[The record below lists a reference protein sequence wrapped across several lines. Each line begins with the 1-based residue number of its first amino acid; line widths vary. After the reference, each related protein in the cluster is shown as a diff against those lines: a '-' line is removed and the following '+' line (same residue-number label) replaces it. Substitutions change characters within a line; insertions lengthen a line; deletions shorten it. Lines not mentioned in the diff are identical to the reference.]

1 MKIVTLIENLVYT
14 NGLRAE
20 HGLSLYIDTGNKK
33 VLFDTGQSWAF
44 IANAE
49 KLGIDISDI
58 DAVIISHGHYD
69 HSGGLADFVEK
80 NKKSKVYLKRTTLA
94 KKYHNNTFI
103 GTSFDVKKFED
114 RVEYIE
120 EVTKIDSDLFIIP
133 TIPIIN
139 SLDTSFANFYILKE
153 DHREV
158 DQFEDEL
165 FIAITKSNKL
175 SIISSCSHRGIS
187 NIVREAIREFKMPV
201 YLILGGFHLSK
212 CKEEQMD
219 AVISYFKE
227 INPQYLGISHCTG
240 VEKYAQF
247 TIEFPGKTFYNST
260 GNSIIIT

>member
-1 MKIVTLIENLVYT
+1 M
-14 NGLRAE
+14 
-20 HGLSLYIDTGNKK
+20 
-33 VLFDTGQSWAF
+33 
-44 IANAE
+44 
-49 KLGIDISDI
+49 
-58 DAVIISHGHYD
+58 
-69 HSGGLADFVEK
+69 
-80 NKKSKVYLKRTTLA
+80 
-94 KKYHNNTFI
+94 
-103 GTSFDVKKFED
+103 KKFED

-227 INPQYLGISHCTG
+227 INPQYLGISHCTELKNTPNLQLNFRG
-240 VEKYAQF
+240 KLLQF
-247 TIEFPGKTFYNST
+247 HRKFNYYHINS
-260 GNSIIIT
+260 SI